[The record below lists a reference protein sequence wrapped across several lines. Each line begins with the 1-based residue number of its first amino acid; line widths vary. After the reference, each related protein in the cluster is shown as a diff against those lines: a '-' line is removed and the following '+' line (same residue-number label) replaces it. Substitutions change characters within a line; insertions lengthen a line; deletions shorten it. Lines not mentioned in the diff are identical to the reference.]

1 MVEGVDG
8 FTEYHAN
15 NGGGGGGNWIGNLD
29 GG

>member
-1 MVEGVDG
+1 MVEGVGG

-15 NGGGGGGNWIGNLD
+15 NGGGGGTWIGNLD